1 MRKKSYIFT
10 YRAVRELLSYYDEL
24 ISSCKNEEE
33 LEIEMAKT
41 LFEFKE
47 FERQVI
53 RGLKDRFSKI
63 YPYDYNS
70 KMADCLDVSPRKI
83 RDICNKK

>member
-1 MRKKSYIFT
+1 MRKKTYLFT
-10 YRAVRELLSYYDEL
+10 DKAVRDLLSYYDEL

-33 LEIEMAKT
+33 LEIELSKT

-53 RGLKDRFSKI
+53 RGLKDRFYKV
-63 YPYDYNS
+63 YPYDYRS
-70 KMADCLDVSPRKI
+70 KMEDCLDVKRTKI
-83 RDICNKK
+83 NTICYKK